1 MSRLTAD
8 LEAKLKILHF
18 ADLHIG
24 VENYGRFDSA
34 TGLSSRLA
42 DFLAAF
48 DRLVAYAIQNKVDLV
63 VFSGDAYKSR
73 DPSQTQQREFARR
86 ISTLANNGIQVFL
99 LVGNHDLPNATGRA
113 TTTEIFD
120 TLNIANVHVS
130 AKAEVRLINT
140 RSGLIQVASLPWLRR
155 SSVLSVSNQKE
166 EKSLSIEELNQ
177 RVEHYLAGI
186 IENLAGQLD
195 KDIPAILSAHLSV
208 NTAKLGS
215 ERNISI
221 GHEPTVMLSNIA
233 NPAFDYIALGHIHK
247 QQVLSSSPPVVYPG
261 SLERLDFGEEK
272 DDKGFYLV
280 EIDPLSRKT
289 EFEFI
294 KLEGRRFLT
303 IELSLTADSLDP
315 TLEVINILQSRQ
327 PEIKDAIVRLKL
339 ELPAEIGGQLRD
351 NDIRE
356 ALREAHNFTVSKNFT
371 RSSRQREGGFKAEGL
386 DPVQAL
392 EHYLDARQTSAQE
405 KKTLLEYGRKLYTA
419 LDNKQTKV

>member
-140 RSGLIQVASLPWLRR
+140 RSGPVQVASLPWLRR

-177 RVEHYLAGI
+177 RVEHYLSGI

-195 KDIPAILSAHLSV
+195 KNIPAILSAHLSV

-233 NPAFDYIALGHIHK
+233 NPAFDYIALGHIHR

-303 IELSLTADSLDP
+303 IEHTVTADRLYP
-315 TLEVINILQSRQ
+315 TQEVINILQSRQ

-405 KKTLLEYGRKLYTA
+405 KKTLLEYGRRLYTA

>member
-1 MSRLTAD
+1 MSRSIAD

-42 DFLAAF
+42 DFLTAF
-48 DRLVAYAIQNKVDLV
+48 DRLVAYAIDKKVDLV

-86 ISTLANNGIQVFL
+86 VSTLASSGIQVFL
-99 LVGNHDLPNATGRA
+99 LVGNHDQPNAAGRA

-120 TLNIANVHVS
+120 TLDIANVHVS
-130 AKAEVRLINT
+130 GKAEVRLINT
-140 RSGLIQVASLPWLRR
+140 RNGPIQIASLPWLRR

-166 EKSLSIEELNQ
+166 EKNLSIEELNQ
-177 RVEHYLAGI
+177 RVESYLAGI

-195 KDIPAILSAHLSV
+195 KNIPSILSAHLSV
-208 NTAKLGS
+208 NTAKVGS

-221 GHEPTVMLSNIA
+221 GYEPTVMLSNIA
-233 NPAFDYIALGHIHK
+233 NPAFDYVALGHIHK
-247 QQVLSSSPPVVYPG
+247 QQVLSSAPPVIYPG

-280 EIDPLSRKT
+280 EIDPLSHKT
-289 EFEFI
+289 DFEFI

-303 IELSLTADSLDP
+303 IELNLNADSLDP
-315 TLEVINILQSRQ
+315 TLEVINILQARQ
-327 PEIKDAIVRLKL
+327 QDIKDAIVRLKL

-351 NDIRE
+351 SDIRE
-356 ALREAHNFTVSKNFT
+356 ALREAHNFTISKNVIRLT
-371 RSSRQREGGFKAEGL
+371 RQRADGFKVEGL
-386 DPVQAL
+386 DPIQAL
-392 EHYLDARQTSAQE
+392 EHYLEIKQTSAQE
-405 KKTLLEYGRKLYTA
+405 KKTLLEYGRRLYST
-419 LDNKQTKV
+419 LDNKQTKI